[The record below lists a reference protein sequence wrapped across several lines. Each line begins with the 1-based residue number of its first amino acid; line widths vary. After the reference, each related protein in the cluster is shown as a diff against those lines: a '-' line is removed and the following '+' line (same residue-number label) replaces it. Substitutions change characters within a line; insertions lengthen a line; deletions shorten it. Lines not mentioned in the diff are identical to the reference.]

1 MRDVGWSLIYQLQ
14 GFGFEHKPKEF
25 LVRFSLEDDG
35 FAIEAIVKKNFIW
48 CKVCEAFVSK
58 YQTIVNIADMPDEQM
73 MVGEGLAKG
82 TGPNLFTDGNDHK
95 AKSWGERTPHGTS
108 SALADTSFAQGK
120 GLHVQGRLD
129 QVRNMFNDNLPSDI
143 ETTKGTSF
151 DDVTWIVG
159 FARIDGEGFIVGN
172 IHLWTE
178 KVQEHEPG
186 ADESV
191 LVNTGK
197 EACQI
202 LVDQNEVGIDR
213 CFSQDGQ

>member
-1 MRDVGWSLIYQLQ
+1 M
-14 GFGFEHKPKEF
+14 
-25 LVRFSLEDDG
+25 
-35 FAIEAIVKKNFIW
+35 

-95 AKSWGERTPHGTS
+95 AKSWERDSPWDF

-120 GLHVQGRLD
+120 GSACSGRLD

-151 DDVTWIVG
+151 DDVTWML
-159 FARIDGEGFIVGN
+159 D
-172 IHLWTE
+172 L
-178 KVQEHEPG
+178 PG
-186 ADESV
+186 
-191 LVNTGK
+191 
-197 EACQI
+197 
-202 LVDQNEVGIDR
+202 
-213 CFSQDGQ
+213 